1 MKNSHFYIVWTPEGN
16 NPIVRHATK
25 EMAIAEAKR
34 LAGLPF
40 EGRCTSK
47 EFFVLEAQYSVK
59 AVLKIEET
67 TLLNRTQ

>member
-1 MKNSHFYIVWTPEGN
+1 MIDKSRIYH
-16 NPIVRHATK
+16 IVRHATK

-40 EGRCTSK
+40 DGRSTSK

-59 AVLKIEET
+59 AVLKVEET